1 MIGILEDDLDGRQV
15 RFREALKDLGPAI
28 YHDNAPDFLCWLGE
42 HLASLRLL
50 SLDHDL
56 GPSRDLNGE
65 RFDPGEGMQ
74 IVDFLVTRPP
84 ACPIIVHS
92 SNSDASQTMVRR
104 LEEAGWPAE
113 RIVPWGD
120 DWIGTVWLAR
130 VRQLLG
136 KGGVP
141 Q

>member
-15 RFREALKDLGPAI
+15 RFREALKELGPVT

-42 HLASLRLL
+42 NLASLRLL

-56 GPSRDLNGE
+56 GPSRERNGE

-74 IVDFLVTRPP
+74 IVDFLVVKPP

-92 SNSDASQTMVRR
+92 SNPYASPTMVRR
-104 LEEAGWPAE
+104 LQEAGWSAE

-120 DWIGTVWLAR
+120 DWIGTVWLRR
-130 VRQLLG
+130 VKELLG
-136 KGGVP
+136 